1 MPEIYGYVRTSRPR
15 VSELSGSD
23 PETQRQQL
31 LAAGVALSH
40 IYQDIGVSGTSGT
53 NSRQGWHSLDSRL
66 AQGDTLV
73 VVSIDRIGRRW
84 LDTMGNIHD
93 LQRRG
98 VRIRSLADNEQSWAQ
113 YLEADPDSPES
124 FMGYTLAGFAAWVSD
139 RELVSIRRRTK
150 AGLEKAR
157 ADGRKLGAP
166 RRLPQEQEAAAIE
179 MVASGVRQQR
189 RVARSFGVSP
199 AHRASAV
206 VMRSVFQG
214 AVVSTGVNFECGAW
228 WRWQCSRRGV
238 RYLAVAW
245 LDFTHFQRASA
256 RGSASGWHG
265 AAGSS

>member
-1 MPEIYGYVRTSRPR
+1 MWMSSPSCVVHKRAFVTLGHKPLPPACSGVGHKGITQSTPIGGRAIPEVYGYVRISRPR
-15 VSELSGSD
+15 VSDLSGSD

-53 NSRQGWHSLDSRL
+53 NSRRGWHSLHSRL

-113 YLEADPDSPES
+113 YLDADPDSPES
-124 FMGYTLAGFAAWVSD
+124 FLGYTLAGFAAWVSD
-139 RELVSIRRRTK
+139 QELVSIRRRTR
-150 AGLEKAR
+150 AGLEKAKAK

-166 RRLPQEQEAAAIE
+166 RRLSEEQEAAVIE
-179 MVASGVRQQR
+179 MVASGVSQR

-199 AHRASAV
+199 ATVRRAV
-206 VMRSVFQG
+206 KR
-214 AVVSTGVNFECGAW
+214 E
-228 WRWQCSRRGV
+228 
-238 RYLAVAW
+238 
-245 LDFTHFQRASA
+245 
-256 RGSASGWHG
+256 
-265 AAGSS
+265 